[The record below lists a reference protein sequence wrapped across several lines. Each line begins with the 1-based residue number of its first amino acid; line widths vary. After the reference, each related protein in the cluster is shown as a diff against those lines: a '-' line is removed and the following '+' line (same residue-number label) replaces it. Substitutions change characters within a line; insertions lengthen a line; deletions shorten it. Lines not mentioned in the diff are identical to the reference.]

1 MTKLAKTLFFIS
13 LICFVTISVLGQK
26 SSMRQRGGPVDGAK
40 LLELGDYYYRSNDI
54 SDAADRYYEQAIR
67 SSPGSQTAGYA
78 QYNRAN
84 YWFRKFYVIR
94 EQYSKPDHSALSQA
108 ERHYY
113 DFLDKFANQTN
124 TVGLVADAEFNLALV
139 YLQQGKRGYATGWLN
154 HLQGEAAKRDQSVYV
169 YKVVWSSKPGDVVDR
184 NIDAAQLA
192 NYARQLIEKGT
203 DTDAV
208 ILDIKRWCQKQ

>member
-1 MTKLAKTLFFIS
+1 MTKLAKTLSLTFFV
-13 LICFVTISVLGQK
+13 CFVAISAMGQK
-26 SSMRQRGGPVDGAK
+26 SGVKQQGAPVDGAK
-40 LLELGDYYYRSNDI
+40 LLELGDYYYRSNDT
-54 SDAADRYYEQAIR
+54 SDAADRYYQQAIR

-84 YWFRKFYVIR
+84 YWFRKFYVTQ

-113 DFLDKFANQTN
+113 DFLDKFAKQTN

-139 YLQQGKRGYATGWLN
+139 YLQQGKRDYAVGWLN
-154 HLQGEAAKRDQSVYV
+154 HLGAEAAKRDQSIYI

-184 NIDAAQLA
+184 NVDAAQLA
-192 NYARQLIEKGT
+192 NYARQLIEKGAG
-203 DTDAV
+203 TDAV

>member
-1 MTKLAKTLFFIS
+1 MTTLRKIFFLAC
-13 LICFVTISVLGQK
+13 LICLFTMSALGQR
-26 SSMRQRGGPVDGAK
+26 SGVRQQSGSIDGSK

-54 SDAADRYYEQAIR
+54 SDAADRYYQQAIR

-84 YWFRKFYVIR
+84 YWFRKFYVLQ
-94 EQYSKPDHSALSQA
+94 EQGSKPDYSALSQA

-113 DFLDKFANQTN
+113 NFLDKSAKQTN
-124 TVGLVADAEFNLALV
+124 TIGLVADAEFYLALV
-139 YLQQGKRGYATGWLN
+139 YLQQGKRDFAVGWLN
-154 HLQGEAAKRDQSVYV
+154 HLQAEAVKQDQSVYV

-184 NIDAAQLA
+184 NLDAARLA
-192 NYARQLIEKGT
+192 TYARQVIEKGG
-203 DTDAV
+203 DTDAI